1 MLEVVM
7 ALDFVGIDPD
17 TPENG
22 CPAVFVEDELH
33 EFWFQGPVATDP
45 AELAKVAEHSPLR
58 PGEAVVK
65 IPDRMAAIIAEAVN
79 GKYERGRRGPGEH

>member
-1 MLEVVM
+1 M
-7 ALDFVGIDPD
+7 ALEFAGIDPD

-33 EFWFQGPVATDP
+33 EFWFQGPAVTAP

-58 PGEAVVK
+58 PGEVV
-65 IPDRMAAIIAEAVN
+65 IRTPARMAAIITEALN
-79 GKYERGRRGPGEH
+79 GTYERGRRGPGEH